1 MEKKDNYNI
10 QMNVKYMPL
19 EIINLD
25 EILDG
30 CTDKWFNQTLTQ
42 VNDSVVR
49 LGSIEGEFHWHK
61 HDDTDEFFFVLE
73 GELNMEIEND
83 SLQTFVIQKNQ
94 GITVPK
100 GVLHRPIA
108 YKRVLMLMVESNNI
122 KPEGD

>member
-1 MEKKDNYNI
+1 
-10 QMNVKYMPL
+10 
-19 EIINLD
+19 
-25 EILDG
+25 
-30 CTDKWFNQTLTQ
+30 
-42 VNDSVVR
+42 
-49 LGSIEGEFHWHK
+49 
-61 HDDTDEFFFVLE
+61 
-73 GELNMEIEND
+73 MEIEND